1 MLELERGIR
10 GLNVSKAVELEGFE
24 VNGRIINPT
33 TVTIRIDGE
42 MNYLLEK
49 HIFLYGGNKRDKCN
63 ELIKKQL
70 LADN

>member
-1 MLELERGIR
+1 M
-10 GLNVSKAVELEGFE
+10 KALQVVELESFE
-24 VNGRIINPT
+24 VNGRIIEPT

-49 HIFLYGGNKRDKCN
+49 NIFLYGGNKRNKCN

-70 LADN
+70 LLEDK